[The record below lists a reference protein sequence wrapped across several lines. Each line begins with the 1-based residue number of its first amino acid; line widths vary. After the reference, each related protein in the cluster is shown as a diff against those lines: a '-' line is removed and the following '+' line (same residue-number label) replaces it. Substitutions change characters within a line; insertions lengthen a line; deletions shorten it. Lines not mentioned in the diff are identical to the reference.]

1 MAVKRSRTLCTA
13 FLREVRV
20 FYITP
25 PKAALEIRIKQGFF
39 NPKMYKLRHCYIE
52 ERCSQKSCKKYSQCT
67 CECVE

>member
-20 FYITP
+20 YITP

-39 NPKMYKLRHCYIE
+39 NPKCTSCAIAYRRTVFTEKL
-52 ERCSQKSCKKYSQCT
+52 QKYSNALAN
-67 CECVE
+67 V